1 VYSSRPLVSELR
13 DQKLTAGLVQFQSY
27 LESSDDRNNDADI
40 KSFEE
45 GVTEESN
52 LNTNMDGVKW
62 QDSD

>member
-1 VYSSRPLVSELR
+1 VNSEI
-13 DQKLTAGLVQFQSY
+13 KKPTAGLVQFQSY